1 MNKLYS
7 IVLLLTTNWSLL
19 LAQTPETF
27 LPPESPAIFKVTKAN
42 NPITVDGKLEA
53 VEWGLAATIEG
64 LVQQNPYQGQFASQD
79 TKIKLLY
86 NEQYL
91 YVAAICYQ
99 PKDLIRVQNFRR
111 DFDFNLNDLF
121 GVALDG
127 YKDKRNAT
135 IFQTTPYGNMC
146 DLQVQDGSVF
156 NIEWDALWQ
165 VRTSIQDD
173 HWVAEIAIPW
183 KVLRYPEGTTEF
195 GVIFSRNIRS
205 NNEVASLPAVP
216 RVFTVYRMAYE
227 GILRGIQPPPPSAN
241 VQINPYV
248 LADASRNT
256 AINNGDGVEVVPKVG
271 GEVKWAITQSTILD
285 VTVNTDFAQAD
296 VDRQVINFQ
305 RYSVFFPERRQFF
318 LENANLFRTSITN
331 WIQPFF
337 SRRIGLDDAG
347 NPIQIDGGLRLVSQN
362 EKRQIGAIGMR
373 QRATEDTPASH
384 FGVLRYAQNLSKQSR
399 LGGMITWRND
409 GANDNTLANNN
420 YTATIDGLYQPNQSY
435 GVKGMFSTSFDQAQG
450 RGYAGQ
456 FIAYYENNLFYVG
469 LLEYYNKDYLPGV
482 GLLILEE
489 NYFMT
494 SPAIVF
500 DLRPDWL
507 PKSIRRIR
515 PEVSAYIFN
524 SSEDAR
530 PLFGYWGVAPLDIEF
545 QNGAYVG
552 YTYEPNWQV
561 LDTPFSPLGIEI
573 EKGTYRY
580 VRHQFYAN
588 TDESA
593 KIGLN
598 VEIETGKYFDG
609 MLNSY
614 NLSGRVAPSPRLEL
628 QLDYQL
634 NDYKDLGIETANG
647 INHLLGVN
655 VRLAL
660 NPRVQLIN
668 FYQWNSSI
676 NRAVWNVRFSWE
688 YRPLSFIYLV
698 FNNNQFLNTDP
709 KNRFSQQQ
717 YIGKIAFLRQL

>member
-1 MNKLYS
+1 MNRFCS
-7 IVLLLTTNWSLL
+7 IVLLLVISCGLIF
-19 LAQTPETF
+19 AQTPETF
-27 LPPESPAIFKVTKAN
+27 LPPESPVIFEATRAN
-42 NPITVDGKLEA
+42 NPITIDGKLEE
-53 VEWGLAATIEG
+53 VEWGLTATIEG
-64 LVQQNPYQGQFASQD
+64 LVQQNPYQGQLASQD

-91 YVAAICYQ
+91 YVSAVCYQ
-99 PKDLIRVQNFRR
+99 PKDLMRVQNFRR
-111 DFDFNLNDLF
+111 DFDFDLNDLF
-121 GVALDG
+121 GIAIDG

-135 IFQTTPYGNMC
+135 IFQATPKGNMR
-146 DLQVQDGSVF
+146 DLQVQDGTVF

-165 VRTSIQDD
+165 VRTSIHDEY
-173 HWVAEIAIPW
+173 WVAEMAIPW
-183 KVLRYPEGTTEF
+183 KVLRYPEGATEF

-227 GILRGIQPPPPSAN
+227 GILKGIQPPPPSAN

-248 LADASRNT
+248 LADANRST
-256 AINNGDGVEVVPKVG
+256 ASNNGDELEIAPKIG
-271 GEVKWAITQSTILD
+271 GEVKWAITPSTILD

-337 SRRIGLDDAG
+337 SRRIGLDDTG

-362 EKRQIGAIGMR
+362 EKRQLGAIAMR

-399 LGGMITWRND
+399 LGGMMTWRND
-409 GANDNTLANNN
+409 GVNDNKLANNN
-420 YTATIDGLYQPNQSY
+420 YTATIDGLYLPNQSY
-435 GVKGMFSTSFDQAQG
+435 GIKGMLSTSLDQAKG

-456 FIAYYENNLFYVG
+456 FLAFYENNLFYIG
-469 LLEYYNKDYLPGV
+469 LLEYYNKDYLPGA

-494 SPAIVF
+494 SPAMVF
-500 DLRPDWL
+500 DLRPSWL
-507 PKSIRRIR
+507 PKTIRRIR
-515 PEVSAYIFN
+515 PEAYAYIFN

-530 PLFGYWGVAPLDIEF
+530 PLFGYWGFKPLALEF
-545 QNGAYVG
+545 QNGASAS

-561 LDTPFSPLGIEI
+561 LENSFFPLGIEI
-573 EKGTYRY
+573 EKGKYNY
-580 VRHQFYAN
+580 IRHRFSLSS
-588 TDESA
+588 DISA
-593 KIGLN
+593 KVGASLRAEVGN
-598 VEIETGKYFDG
+598 YFDG
-609 MLNSY
+609 TLNTY
-614 NLSGRVAPSPRLEL
+614 TFAGRIAPSPHLEL

-634 NDYKDLGIETANG
+634 NDYNDLGIETVNG

-655 VRLAL
+655 ARLAL

-668 FYQWNSSI
+668 FYQWNSSV

-698 FNNNQFLNTDP
+698 FNNNQFLNTDTQ
-709 KNRFSQQQ
+709 NRFSQQQ